1 MKSGQE
7 TDVGQHLFV
16 FILSMAAPVALYF
29 FRNLDDNRLTS
40 WKWVCDFV
48 SLAHVGLMLAATLV
62 FALLLSR
69 FSFYEKGRALVLFVA
84 AFVTASAF
92 WSAPEV
98 IVDASRYFT
107 QAKQLSVSGVGYFAE
122 QWGREIFIWTDLPL
136 VPFLYGLVFKFFG
149 EQRIFIQVLN
159 TLFYSFTVVLTYQ
172 LGKSLWDEETG
183 FRSGLLLLG
192 FPYLYIQV
200 PLMLVDVPTM
210 FFFMLAVVA
219 TVNALKNG
227 GAGRILLAALSL
239 FLGFYVKYSTWLLLT
254 LMPIIY
260 GYFIYRNPVQSLR
273 RGFVLALLALVM
285 IGAFFLAYKDILVPQ
300 LDFLLEY
307 QKPGLNRWGESYI
320 STFLFQIHPFITG
333 AALWA
338 IFVAVRK
345 KDFRFLIVSFL
356 LLLFLF
362 MQVKRIRYTIP
373 VFPMLALMAAYG
385 MGEIQNKKLAR
396 QVVLS
401 VAGTSFIVA
410 FMGFLPFLQTLGVQN
425 LQAAGRYVNDIP
437 GTYVE
442 VVSSA
447 GENAVVN
454 PATSVPILDIYTE
467 KQLTYED
474 EPLSPEVFARVKTA
488 PLRFTWEYPLPGYY
502 SPEPGRKK
510 IDALVIISDDPERLM
525 PQDIENKISLYPF
538 RKRFN
543 QSSHIFQ
550 HQTFVT
556 VYHK

>member
-1 MKSGQE
+1 MKNRKE

-16 FILSMAAPVALYF
+16 FILSMAVPVALYF
-29 FRNLDDNRLTS
+29 FRHLDDNRLTS
-40 WKWVCDFV
+40 WNWVCDFV
-48 SLAHVGLMLAATLV
+48 SLAHVGLMLAATLI

-84 AFVTASAF
+84 AFVMASAF

-107 QAKQLSVSGVGYFAE
+107 QAKQLSIYGVGYFAE
-122 QWGREIFIWTDLPL
+122 QWGKEIFIWTDLPL
-136 VPFLYGLVFKFFG
+136 VSFLYGLVFKFFG

-159 TLFYSFTVVLTYQ
+159 TLFYSLTVVLTYQ
-172 LGKSLWDEETG
+172 LGKTLWDEDTG
-183 FRSGLLLLG
+183 FRGGLLLLG

-210 FFFMLAVVA
+210 FFFMLTVV
-219 TVNALKNG
+219 TSVKALKNG
-227 GAGRILLAALSL
+227 GAGRIVLAGLSL
-239 FLGFYVKYSTWLLLT
+239 FLVFYVKYSTWMLLT
-254 LMPIIY
+254 LIPIIY
-260 GYFIYRNPVQSLR
+260 AYFICINPMRTIR
-273 RGFVLALLALVM
+273 RGLVLALLALVM
-285 IGAFFLAYKDILVPQ
+285 TGVLFFIYKDILMPQ
-300 LDFLLEY
+300 LGFLIEY

-320 STFLFQIHPFITG
+320 STFIFQIHPFITV
-333 AALWA
+333 AA
-338 IFVAVRK
+338 IFAIFTAVRK
-345 KDFRFLIVSFL
+345 MDFRFVIVSFL
-356 LLLFLF
+356 FLLFLF

-401 VAGTSFIVA
+401 VAGTSFVVA
-410 FMGFLPFLQTLGVQN
+410 FMGFLPFLKTLGVQN
-425 LQAAGRYVNDIP
+425 LQAAGRYVNGIP

-442 VVSSA
+442 VVSLA
-447 GENAVVN
+447 GENAPVN
-454 PATSVPILDIYTE
+454 PATSVPILDIYTN
-467 KQLTYED
+467 KQLVYGYE
-474 EPLSPEVFARVKTA
+474 PVSPEVLERVKAA
-488 PLRFTWEYPLPGYY
+488 PLRFTWEFPLPGYY
-502 SPEPGRKK
+502 SPGPGTKN
-510 IDALVIISDDPERLM
+510 IEGLVIISDDPQRTM

-538 RKRFN
+538 HKRFN
-543 QSSHIFQ
+543 QSSQIFQ